1 MNTNTKII
9 RIIRMIAKRIQINIT
24 GQKLDHES
32 KQCESLIL
40 DFGEEF
46 RNLRASTVVIGSR
59 FQIQW
64 KFNYKTKLHFGWN
77 LCNSIF
83 KFQPNMNNIL
93 VWKIMQ
99 IQKRIYSGLK
109 IHSNR
114 NMNNIR
120 FENIWRIRISFIQFS
135 HNYSDISQYGI
146 ILDQTWCGKTSKH
159 SHCLSL

>member
-59 FQIQW
+59 FQIQ
-64 KFNYKTKLHFGWN
+64 
-77 LCNSIF
+77 
-83 KFQPNMNNIL
+83 
-93 VWKIMQ
+93 
-99 IQKRIYSGLK
+99 
-109 IHSNR
+109 
-114 NMNNIR
+114 
-120 FENIWRIRISFIQFS
+120 
-135 HNYSDISQYGI
+135 
-146 ILDQTWCGKTSKH
+146 
-159 SHCLSL
+159 

>member
-24 GQKLDHES
+24 GQKLDKKS
-32 KQCESLIL
+32 KQCKYLIL

-46 RNLRASTVVIGSR
+46 RNLRASTVVIGYR
-59 FQIQW
+59 FQIKW
-64 KFNYKTKLHFGWN
+64 KFNYKTKLNFGWN

-83 KFQPNMNNIL
+83 KFQPNLNIIL

-99 IQKRIYSGLK
+99 IQKQIYSGLK

-135 HNYSDISQYGI
+135 HNYSDISQYGF
-146 ILDQTWCGKTSKH
+146 ILDQTGCGKTSNH
-159 SHCLSL
+159 SHCSSL